1 MAESGRTYNA
11 SVTGG
16 KFMRSDA
23 FFRAIM
29 GPIGS
34 GKSVTCV
41 IEIIRRCKQ
50 QKVGPDGFRRSRWVV
65 VRNTAAQLKDT
76 TFKTWC
82 DWVPVG
88 VAGRWKESDKTFFL
102 EFGDVRAEILFRPLD
117 SAEDVQRVLSLEL
130 TGAWINEAREIP
142 KEIVDALMGRLRRY
156 PSAANGGFSW
166 SGLIADT
173 NPPEIDSYWFKVFEG
188 IPIDEDDENSIVI
201 CDAHKQPSG
210 LSPDAENTENLHPDY
225 YTDLSK
231 GKIKEWVDTYVHGMY
246 SPSLS
251 GTPVYRKSFR
261 MEKHI
266 SPVTLEVNG
275 ALPVIIGMDFGR
287 TPAAVLKQM
296 TPDGRIRTLAESVA
310 FGMGLENFITRQLRP
325 LLRNRCPGLPYVIIG
340 DPSGVAKDDTGE
352 LNCFKVLKRFFP
364 RDEGHVVKPAQTNDP
379 DTRIRATESTF
390 LAYPDGEP
398 LHLIDPSCRWL
409 IEAYRS
415 KYRYQNQKTKEM
427 GHRDKPDKNNW
438 SHVAEAGQYGDLFLM
453 GGKYHPADYIIVEH
467 NGGFNPLM
475 TRLPERRQVPI
486 AGY

>member
-1 MAESGRTYNA
+1 MAEGGRVYNA
-11 SVTGG
+11 SATVK

-34 GKSVTCV
+34 GKSVACV
-41 IEIIRRCKQ
+41 IEIIRRCKEMLP
-50 QKVGPDGFRRSRWVV
+50 GPDGLRRSRWVI

-76 TFKTWC
+76 TFKTWSE
-82 DWVPVG
+82 WVP
-88 VAGRWKESDKTFFL
+88 AGPAGKWKESEKTFYL

-130 TGAWINEAREIP
+130 TGAWVNEAREIP
-142 KEIVDALMGRLRRY
+142 KEIVSALQGRLRRY
-156 PSAANGGFSW
+156 PSYDKDKYW

-188 IPIDEDDENSIVI
+188 APIDEDDPDSVVV
-201 CDAHKQPSG
+201 CDAFQQPSG
-210 LSPDAENTENLHPDY
+210 LSPDAENIENLHPSY
-225 YTDLSK
+225 YQDLAK
-231 GKIKEWVDTYVHGMY
+231 GETKEWVDTYVHGMY

-251 GTPVYRKSFR
+251 GTPVYRKTFK
-261 MEKHI
+261 MDKHI
-266 SPVTLEVNG
+266 SSVTLEVNG
-275 ALPVIIGMDFGR
+275 MLPVIIGMDFGR

-296 TPDGRIRTLAESVA
+296 TPDGRIRTFAEVVT
-310 FGMGLENFITRQLRP
+310 FGMGLENFIIRHLRP
-325 LLRNRCPGLPYVIIG
+325 VLRNRCPGLPYIIIG
-340 DPSGVAKDDTGE
+340 DPSGVSKDDTGE

-364 RDEGHVVKPAQTNDP
+364 RDEGHIVKPAHTNDP
-379 DTRIRATESTF
+379 DARIRATEKTF
-390 LAYPDGEP
+390 IHYPDGEP
-398 LHLIDPSCRWL
+398 MHLIDPSCKWL

-415 KYRYQNQKTKEM
+415 KYRYQNQKHKEM

-453 GGKYHPADYIIVEH
+453 GGKYDASEYMIVDQV
-467 NGGFNPLM
+467 GFNPLSSAVFQ
-475 TRLPERRQVPI
+475 RREVPV